1 MWPAEILGKIDL
13 DKAAKGEKLYR
24 GLCLHCHEPP
34 MFSDEGRKPER
45 WTTFTNSDGRQF
57 FKVTMIPLA
66 EIGTDPKEV
75 LNNDRATTESGPLGK
90 GTIPATEGL
99 KYLTQ
104 KVIDQAYAE
113 LKLSPEQQKEW
124 NGTDKTNFWR
134 LKYRARPRNGIWATP
149 PYLHNEHLKTL

>member
-1 MWPAEILGKIDL
+1 
-13 DKAAKGEKLYR
+13 
-24 GLCLHCHEPP
+24 
-34 MFSDEGRKPER
+34 
-45 WTTFTNSDGRQF
+45 
-57 FKVTMIPLA
+57 MIPLA
-66 EIGTDPKEV
+66 EIGTDPKEAQ
-75 LNNDRATTESGPLGK
+75 NFYRRTAESGPLGK

-134 LKYRARPRNGIWATP
+134 P
-149 PYLHNEHLKTL
+149 

>member
-24 GLCLHCHEPP
+24 GLCLHCHQPP

-66 EIGTDPKEV
+66 EIGTDPKEAQ
-75 LNNDRATTESGPLGK
+75 NFYRRTAESGPLGK
-90 GTIPATEGL
+90 GTIPATVRS
-99 KYLTQ
+99 Q
-104 KVIDQAYAE
+104 IPYA
-113 LKLSPEQQKEW
+113 KGNRS
-124 NGTDKTNFWR
+124 GIC
-134 LKYRARPRNGIWATP
+134 RAETFA
-149 PYLHNEHLKTL
+149 